1 MKYMLFVFALVAAQP
16 SIAGNSKAPSP
27 RASFG
32 SARTAIDI
40 QKCLAPK
47 LANLGTAAVTSAAP
61 VTTLTY
67 GTEKS
72 RVIVEIT
79 DGGDVRLVTVSALR
93 KLGTRQEDIRS
104 CMY

>member
-1 MKYMLFVFALVAAQP
+1 MKYMLPALAIVFAQP
-16 SIAGNSKAPSP
+16 SIAGNSKAPSAP
-27 RASFG
+27 VSFG

-47 LANLGTAAVTSAAP
+47 LADLGTAAVTSAAQ

-67 GTEKS
+67 GHDES

-79 DGGDVRLVTVSALR
+79 EGDDVRLVTVSALR
-93 KLGTRQEDIRS
+93 KLGARQDDIRS
-104 CMY
+104 